1 MGRPTVLTN
10 SAKKRKK
17 ADYNVKTNKS
27 RIVVGGEIDRWN
39 CLKERL
45 QLKTHAEVAKIL
57 LDR

>member
-17 ADYNVKTNKS
+17 ADYNVKMS
-27 RIVVGGEIDRWN
+27 RIIVGAKIGRWN

-45 QLKTHAEVAKIL
+45 QLKTHAEVATIL